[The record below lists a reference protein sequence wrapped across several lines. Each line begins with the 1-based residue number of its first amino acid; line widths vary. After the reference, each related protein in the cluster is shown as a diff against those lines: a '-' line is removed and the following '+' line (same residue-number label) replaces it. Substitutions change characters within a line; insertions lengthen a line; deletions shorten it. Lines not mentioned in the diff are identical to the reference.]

1 MNNIERSAVGFGPIG
16 PDSYRLEYRSDW
28 NANVLVPTTHAS
40 MFRPVL
46 SAMGRAM
53 RRLAR

>member
-53 RRLAR
+53 RHLAR

>member
-1 MNNIERSAVGFGPIG
+1 
-16 PDSYRLEYRSDW
+16 
-28 NANVLVPTTHAS
+28 VLVPTTHAS

-53 RRLAR
+53 RHLAR